1 MKVLLLIIQEFK
13 ITNDTIMFIV
23 KKKTINVYD
32 DWWLKTK

>member
-23 KKKTINVYD
+23 KKKQLMCMMID
-32 DWWLKTK
+32 D